1 MILFSLFNIP
11 RFFSNFVN
19 KIAGVDPDN
28 LYEEEDYSE
37 SDTFEYEDEYE
48 YIDNYPSPDY
58 SSVTPVVS
66 PSKPQSEKS
75 AKKLAD
81 EEAEKNW
88 SWYELK
94 LTGLMGNM
102 DTKCYAFAYLIV
114 YHIRLYMDMSM
125 SLSLTSSSYGRIVF
139 S

>member
-37 SDTFEYEDEYE
+37 SDTFEYEDGYE

-66 PSKPQSEKS
+66 PSKPLSEKS
-75 AKKLAD
+75 AK
-81 EEAEKNW
+81 N
-88 SWYELK
+88 SRMRRLK
-94 LTGLMGNM
+94 R
-102 DTKCYAFAYLIV
+102 I
-114 YHIRLYMDMSM
+114 
-125 SLSLTSSSYGRIVF
+125 GRGMN
-139 S
+139 